1 MYNSDTDARH
11 IHAII
16 SGTRQYGRQVKIS
29 MTSSEIKTDEA
40 EPGFDAKNEL
50 DNRADTICADANWI
64 LLSASGQ
71 CCDVYGFHENFKGI
85 KDVPIARVATG
96 IHNEHVHVQNLIGN
110 QSLYFGAS
118 LDHSLINTNQIR
130 HFGILVSD
138 NPYDSGRD
146 FGIHHDYQFIPFKSE
161 G

>member
-1 MYNSDTDARH
+1 M
-11 IHAII
+11 
-16 SGTRQYGRQVKIS
+16 
-29 MTSSEIKTDEA
+29 
-40 EPGFDAKNEL
+40 
-50 DNRADTICADANWI
+50 
-64 LLSASGQ
+64 SASGQ
-71 CCDVYGFHENFKGI
+71 CCDVYGFHDNFKVI
-85 KDVPIARVATG
+85 EDVTIARVATL
-96 IHNEHVHVQNLIGN
+96 IHNEHRRVHILIVN
-110 QSLYFGAS
+110 QELYFGAS